1 MGVRA
6 KTQEEEKETA
16 TTIRL
21 KEAIMRLGKKF
32 VFSTIAIVAISIT
45 TILMKYPGDIYLKL
59 VGAIVS
65 VFIAS
70 QTISDIKKKEL

>member
-1 MGVRA
+1 
-6 KTQEEEKETA
+6 
-16 TTIRL
+16 
-21 KEAIMRLGKKF
+21 MRLGKKF

-45 TILMKYPGDIYLKL
+45 TILMEYPGDIYLKL